1 MIFDTGVL
9 QHTFYKLHASAT
21 ETMSELNITLEHQP
35 NNNRFE
41 SEEQQAAVNTG
52 NRHPINFNHP
62 GVGKLRPAISSGSV
76 HKAVG
81 SNFVAAQDDM
91 VLLNN
96 ATRSTLFSQTMS
108 GARSVNDLDQLPSNS
123 ATTIA
128 SMGPQSTLPAYRA
141 APDYETAMRNKFRSQ
156 PKFITDLVQAGPTL
170 ALDMAGS
177 SNEQVLPSQNLTQHT
192 HPASSMYSTSTP
204 ELNRINLTYHHHPQ
218 QHQQQHQLAHHLPH
232 HSNNVLSQSYNM
244 PTQDQILAEL
254 QRLNVYKPPPPY
266 PGTNANGQHQHIH
279 GETRM
284 ISSTSTPDLATSVNI
299 SSTFNAT
306 HSGALLG
313 GSSPDLVSRK
323 NLGNKAKDQT
333 MHQTTDN
340 LHHLIEQQQQPMQ
353 YEDPEMD
360 QVGGFSQ
367 QVMINSVL
375 SRNLS
380 ADSFCFFVCFL
391 GDGFRSGFVAHAQVQ
406 QRE

>member
-1 MIFDTGVL
+1 MFNFNSLHEKFVKKKMIFPS
-9 QHTFYKLHASAT
+9 SA
-21 ETMSELNITLEHQP
+21 
-35 NNNRFE
+35 
-41 SEEQQAAVNTG
+41 
-52 NRHPINFNHP
+52 
-62 GVGKLRPAISSGSV
+62 
-76 HKAVG
+76 
-81 SNFVAAQDDM
+81 
-91 VLLNN
+91 
-96 ATRSTLFSQTMS
+96 
-108 GARSVNDLDQLPSNS
+108 
-123 ATTIA
+123 
-128 SMGPQSTLPAYRA
+128 MGPQSTLPAYRA

-156 PKFITDLVQAGPTL
+156 PKFITDLVQASGQATL
-170 ALDMAGS
+170 ATTLENPEPS
-177 SNEQVLPSQNLTQHT
+177 SQNLTQHN

-218 QHQQQHQLAHHLPH
+218 QQHHLAPH

-306 HSGALLG
+306 HTGALLG

-323 NLGNKAKDQT
+323 NLGNKAKDQPL
-333 MHQTTDN
+333 HQATDN
-340 LHHLIEQQQQPMQ
+340 LNHLIEQPMQ

-360 QVGGFSQ
+360 HHQVGGFSQ
-367 QVMINSVL
+367 QVMIKHDYWVSQ
-375 SRNLS
+375 
-380 ADSFCFFVCFL
+380 
-391 GDGFRSGFVAHAQVQ
+391 QVF
-406 QRE
+406 